1 SISIVDVNGDSYGL
15 SATVLAD
22 GTWQVTAPSLP
33 DGDYSISA
41 SITDAA
47 GNTGSDTG
55 TGSVDT
61 LDPLISINS
70 LGAINDDTPTLSGTS
85 SEPQGTVIN

>member
-1 SISIVDVNGDSYGL
+1 
-15 SATVLAD
+15 
-22 GTWQVTAPSLP
+22 

-85 SEPQGTVIN
+85 SEPQGTVINLTITDSGGTVTTLSATVD